1 VAHTHTDL
9 GTDYG
14 DRVQSKSLGL
24 YDKCKWLFRL
34 HTARVAGQIFRAHI
48 KILFISEQDATHDR
62 TVGKYLE
69 EIPFQC
75 LGVYEIRESFVRN
88 VIGLDVIYEIDN
100 IYGLGLYFGKIRAI
114 SGDILARIDVRPN
127 VRVLHEKLIYSKP
140 LLEDRV
146 PCRKSRASLRLFD
159 A

>member
-100 IYGLGLYFGKIRAI
+100 IRLIPLSQVNQDLGLAGQIRNGAGFEFVGR
-114 SGDILARIDVRPN
+114 S
-127 VRVLHEKLIYSKP
+127 
-140 LLEDRV
+140 
-146 PCRKSRASLRLFD
+146 
-159 A
+159 